1 MRILKVFLAF
11 VLAFAKAFWCGK
23 WRSLFRRFDRFEW
36 AIKIDR
42 EPRDASNWSRCLK
55 KATNCQFELVGVTNF
70 VAQRGSEHEQSSE
83 HFECYIWAGWFSR
96 SSPSCEWWLF
106 QDHSEPLKLW
116 NLESEFQT
124 LQSTVCFE
132 CRRKVSRILRSK
144 VRKLSS
150 IQWMPSWNHLQSAPD
165 SSTMVYYQTADGH
178 LIKIEIKR
186 ELRLQAL

>member
-124 LQSTVCFE
+124 LQSTNCLFRVSTKSQPNTSVQSSKTFKHPVDAIVKSSAKCTRFVHNGLLSNG
-132 CRRKVSRILRSK
+132 RRSFNKD
-144 VRKLSS
+144 
-150 IQWMPSWNHLQSAPD
+150 WN
-165 SSTMVYYQTADGH
+165 
-178 LIKIEIKR
+178 
-186 ELRLQAL
+186 